1 MIYKILLA
9 GVGIALSYTV
19 ARKFS
24 DLQARSAVKVKTKD
38 QHRVRTARLRQDP
51 ETGIYYPEDR

>member
-19 ARKFS
+19 ARRFS
-24 DLQARSAVKVKTKD
+24 ELQAKSAVKVKTND

-51 ETGIYYPEDR
+51 ETGVYYPED

>member
-9 GVGIALSYTV
+9 GVGAALSYTV

-24 DLQARSAVKVKTKD
+24 EFQASSAVKVKTRD
-38 QHRVRTARLRQDP
+38 QNRVRTARLRQDP
-51 ETGIYYPEDR
+51 ETGIYYPED

>member
-19 ARKFS
+19 ARRLS
-24 DLQARSAVKVKTKD
+24 DMQARSAVKVKTNERHAVK
-38 QHRVRTARLRQDP
+38 TARLRQDP
-51 ETGIYYPEDR
+51 KTGIYYPED

>member
-1 MIYKILLA
+1 MIYKLLLA

-19 ARKFS
+19 ARRFS
-24 DLQARSAVKVKTKD
+24 DLQEKAAVKVKTND

-51 ETGIYYPEDR
+51 KTGVYYPED

>member
-24 DLQARSAVKVKTKD
+24 ELQAKSAVKVRTND
-38 QHRVRTARLRQDP
+38 RQRVRSARLRQDP
-51 ETGIYYPEDR
+51 ETGIYYPEE